1 VGSLLDRRRAPR
13 TSSIDPERGVTS
25 TLPNEVGTNLPSHRD
40 SAGHV
45 WQMRTAIRQWYAA
58 VRLGTHGDLR
68 RRGFTRVTEGGASTR
83 DAAVMLA
90 LRDTALTPV
99 LRPSHPLTHRPT
111 STAPAA
117 RLPLLLA
124 MLMPIAALIPFDC
137 CGDLPAATR
146 TYQRKRTSTR
156 YLQRVDTFEMQLQSC
171 LHPSHGP
178 AMWRQRWSRR
188 TQTNYDTTRYNTI

>member
-58 VRLGTHGDLR
+58 VRLGTHGELR
-68 RRGFTRVTEGGASTR
+68 RRGFTRATEDGASTR
-83 DAAVMLA
+83 DAAVMVA
-90 LRDTALTPV
+90 LRDTALTPD
-99 LRPSHPLTHRPT
+99 LRPSHPLPHWPTHRPT

-117 RLPLLLA
+117 RIPLLLA
-124 MLMPIAALIPFDC
+124 MLMPVAAPIPFDC

-146 TYQRKRTSTR
+146 TYQRKCTSTW
-156 YLQRVDTFEMQLQSC
+156 YLQ
-171 LHPSHGP
+171 
-178 AMWRQRWSRR
+178 
-188 TQTNYDTTRYNTI
+188 